1 MSHALKTAAVVPTD
15 SVKLFFVLKK
25 LIKKVKLLKKN
36 LFFYSCHRDSDINA
50 VIFELNIITCAPKI
64 AFCMS
69 HTQNAIS
76 ELIHALCSRAYML

>member
-15 SVKLFFVLKK
+15 SVKLFLVYKKINKKSEIVKKK
-25 LIKKVKLLKKN
+25 LV
-36 LFFYSCHRDSDINA
+36 FHSCHRDSDINS
-50 VIFELNIITCAPKI
+50 VIFVLNIITCAPKI

-76 ELIHALCSRAYML
+76 

>member
-15 SVKLFFVLKK
+15 SVKLFLVLKK
-25 LIKKVKLLKKN
+25 INKKSEIVKKKV
-36 LFFYSCHRDSDINA
+36 FHSCHRDSDINS
-50 VIFELNIITCAPKI
+50 VIFGLDIITCAPKI

-76 ELIHALCSRAYML
+76 